1 MLTKQ
6 RVMERSKIPLSLS
19 SALMPPRTS
28 SKSHTNAEP
37 SDADELL
44 ANLARRIRTLRAQR
58 GMTRKQLAEQ
68 SGVSVPYL
76 ARVEGGVGNVSLALL
91 HKLASALNVSIE
103 ALLSDDAIY
112 SGDLLILVEFLKQ
125 QPTNVL
131 SRLRRQIM
139 AQPASEP
146 GARNRIALIGLRGAG
161 KSTAGPKLADK
172 LGAPFIE
179 LDKEIERVSGI
190 DIGEVITLYGQ
201 AGLRQIERQCVEDIV
216 KRHQRVVLA
225 TGGGIV
231 SESGTYEI
239 VLRSFFTIWM
249 RARPEVHFHRVM
261 KQKDARIATPALRNE
276 ALDHIHRMLDARASL
291 YQLADSILDTS
302 DLNSDEVLQE
312 LIALC
317 APVDA
322 VEHRS

>member
-1 MLTKQ
+1 M
-6 RVMERSKIPLSLS
+6 PLSFRYDLMS
-19 SALMPPRTS
+19 SRTPQTPES
-28 SKSHTNAEP
+28 SAEP
-37 SDADELL
+37 SEADELL
-44 ANLARRIRTLRAQR
+44 ANLARRIRMLRAQR

-91 HKLASALNVSIE
+91 HKLAGALNVSAE
-103 ALLSDDAIY
+103 ALLSEQAIY

-125 QPTNVL
+125 QPPNVL

-139 AQPASEP
+139 MQPASEP
-146 GARNRIALIGLRGAG
+146 GARDRIALLGLRGAG
-161 KSTAGPKLADK
+161 KSTVGPKLADK

-201 AGLRQIERQCVEDIV
+201 TGMRRIERQCIEQIVEQHD
-216 KRHQRVVLA
+216 RVVLA

-239 VLRSFFTIWM
+239 VLRSFFTVWM
-249 RARPEVHFHRVM
+249 KARPDVHFQRVM

-276 ALDHIHRMLDARASL
+276 ALEHIHRMLDARASL
-291 YQLADSILDTS
+291 YQLADSVIDTS
-302 DLNSDEVLQE
+302 DLGPEDVLRE
-312 LIALC
+312 LLELVRPAR
-317 APVDA
+317 AA
-322 VEHRS
+322 